1 MKTFFSSIFKSSGEK
16 ELINY
21 LMARS
26 DSIDQEFIACK
37 LGEKISSILKA
48 EWIIN
53 YQNVIRIRYN
63 KELCAFDVYLEVLDN
78 MIQIKYNL
86 INYAQLFN
94 EENMKIEVIKCI
106 TDILIELGLIPK
118 PILELK
124 KEIGI
129 IKEYNFLYPE
139 RETEKG

>member
-63 KELCAFDVYLEVLDN
+63 KELCAFDVYLEVLDD
-78 MIQIKYNL
+78 MIQINYNL
-86 INYAQLFN
+86 TNYAQLLN
-94 EENMKIEVIKCI
+94 EENMKVEVINKI
-106 TDILIELGLIPK
+106 ADILMEQGLVPK
-118 PILELK
+118 PVLELK

-129 IKEYNFLYPE
+129 IKKYNFLYPE